1 MKNWIKEENIH
12 LAPHR
17 KVQFF
22 LLLTVCIVEALF
34 IVTEGMF
41 HYIGYYITENHIAI
55 PCFLF
60 LGTVLNQKL
69 TTAAKQ
75 NLGLS
80 CIAAIWFVLVQIQ
93 HRTQGMEAVYG
104 GYFFLSY
111 LMAFPFA
118 SVMED
123 QGKNIGMKLATTL
136 FLLASLVLV
145 GYSALLVLGWLP
157 DGMQNFV
164 TWDGTRLSPLWHPN
178 VSACIFMI
186 GIGASLSY
194 LFHTK
199 KNWKKGLLAASAA
212 VQFLAISLT
221 NCRTSVLFT
230 CVLVGGAVFL
240 AIYNGG
246 RKRLIVGTAAALVT
260 MVALFA
266 AASGIYEWNQEL
278 HIKNVTQQI
287 QEVPGVIRSA
297 PSDVP
302 TEYHEEEELTVPQPN
317 AVIPMETEDFVR
329 NEDQIYQEI
338 QGIEGVKQEIR
349 QYEKSGIIIIRG
361 NSDQGSLLE
370 DLKTLNG
377 RTKIWQAALEA
388 VGWEPMLRWWGTPYV
403 GTMISAGGEVKV
415 DHAHNSW
422 VEILMSL
429 GLPGLVIALVYTGIA
444 FWSTAVLL
452 VKQNV
457 ESWKKMI
464 AILLI
469 CILGAGFLE
478 PFLFFTKSSY
488 QFIDFIFFLILG
500 YMDLW
505 CRQALHPEQFAA

>member
-1 MKNWIKEENIH
+1 MKNWMKEENIH
-12 LAPHR
+12 LTPHR

-22 LLLTVCIVEALF
+22 LLLAVGVVEALF
-34 IVTEGMF
+34 IATEGMF
-41 HYIGYYITENHIAI
+41 HYIGYYITENYIAI

-60 LGTVLNQKL
+60 LGTILNQKL
-69 TTAAKQ
+69 TAAAKQ

-80 CIAAIWFVLVQIQ
+80 CIAVIWFVLVQIQ
-93 HRTQGMEAVYG
+93 HRSQGIEAVYG

-123 QGKNIGMKLATTL
+123 QGKNIGMKLVTTL
-136 FLLASLVLV
+136 FLLTSLVLV

-164 TWDGTRLSPLWHPN
+164 VWDGTRLSPLWHPN
-178 VSACIFMI
+178 VTASIFMI
-186 GIGASLSY
+186 GIGVSLSY

-212 VQFLAISLT
+212 VLFLAISLT

-230 CVLVGGAVFL
+230 CVLVGGAVFF
-240 AIYNGG
+240 AIYKGG
-246 RKRLIVGTAAALVT
+246 RKRLMAGTAAALVT
-260 MVALFA
+260 MAVLFA

-278 HIKNVTQQI
+278 HVKKVTQQM
-287 QEVPGVIRSA
+287 QEVPEETRSA

-302 TEYHEEEELTVPQPN
+302 TEYHEEEKLTAPQPD
-317 AVIPMETEDFVR
+317 AMIPPETEEFVR
-329 NEDQIYQEI
+329 NEDQIYREI

-361 NSDQGSLLE
+361 NSDQGSFLD

-377 RTKIWQAALEA
+377 RTKIWRAALDA
-388 VGWEPMLRWWGTPYV
+388 VGRETMLKWWGTPYV
-403 GTMISAGGEVKV
+403 GVMISASGEVKAE
-415 DHAHNSW
+415 HAHNSW
-422 VEILMSL
+422 VEMLMSL

-444 FWSTAVLL
+444 FWSAAVLL

-464 AILLI
+464 AVLLM

-488 QFIDFIFFLILG
+488 QFIDFIFFFILG
-500 YMDLW
+500 YLDLW
-505 CRQALHPEQFAA
+505 RRQVLHPERFAP